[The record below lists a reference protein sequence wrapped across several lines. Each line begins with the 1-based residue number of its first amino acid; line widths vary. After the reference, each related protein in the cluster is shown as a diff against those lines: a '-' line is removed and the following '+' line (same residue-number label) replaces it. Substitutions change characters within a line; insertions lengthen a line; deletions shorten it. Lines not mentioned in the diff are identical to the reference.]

1 MVYSKVLLISL
12 NIVALLL
19 FSLDKLFA
27 VKSRFRIK
35 EKWLL
40 TSAVCFGALGA
51 LIAMYTF
58 HHKTRKP
65 KFYITIPLLTI
76 FQFIIILHAANVF

>member
-19 FSLDKLFA
+19 FGLDKLFA

-40 TSAVCFGALGA
+40 TSAVFFGALGA

-76 FQFIIILHAANVF
+76 FQFIIILHAANAI